1 MLEVLAVTFDDV
13 RAAEQ
18 QLSHLR
24 AVRDFEW
31 LGEVSVIERDRD
43 GRYSVKAKN
52 PSLTNQRA
60 VRGAAIGGLTGLFVG
75 AIGGPLGLVQWS
87 GVGELTGR
95 ATGASR
101 EQAFMPLVVEFEARL
116 TPGTSML
123 VFVGETAALEALV
136 AGTTAGPDA
145 IVRRPLTTEQAEKLS
160 KAAA

>member
-1 MLEVLAVTFDDV
+1 MLEVVAVTFDDV
-13 RAAEQ
+13 RAAEH

-24 AVRDFEW
+24 AVRDFDW

-87 GVGELTGR
+87 DVGALTGS
-95 ATGASR
+95 ATGASG
-101 EQAFMPLVVEFEARL
+101 ENAFTPLVVDFEARL
-116 TPGTSML
+116 TPDASML
-123 VFVGETAALEALV
+123 VFVGETPAVEALV
-136 AGTTAGPDA
+136 AGTTTGPDA
-145 IVRRPLTTEQAEKLS
+145 IMRRRLTTEQAEELS
-160 KAAA
+160 KVAA